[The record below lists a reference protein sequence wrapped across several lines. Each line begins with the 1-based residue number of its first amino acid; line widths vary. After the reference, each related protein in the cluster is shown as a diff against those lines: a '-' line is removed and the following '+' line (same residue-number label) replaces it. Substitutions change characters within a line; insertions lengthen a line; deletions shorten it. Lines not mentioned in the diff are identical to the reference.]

1 MKEKFKID
9 LHTHSILSHDG
20 GIFDSAYVELIDSEI
35 LNLVAIT
42 DHNEIDLAVELSKAR
57 PGRIIV
63 GEEIRT
69 KMGDIIGLFIEELIP
84 RGLTPLDTVREIKEQ
99 NGLVYIPHPFDTRR
113 GGLGKVIYEISEH
126 IDIIEGFNARS
137 FSKSATK
144 KSKKCAKE
152 LNLPWM
158 AGSDA
163 HNLNEI
169 GTTYTILDELP
180 DRDSLIPLLNNA
192 NSEGRFTSEKRVNYI
207 GIFNPKLNKLRKIR
221 KHG

>member
-20 GIFDSAYVELIDSEI
+20 GIVESAYTELIDSEI
-35 LNLVAIT
+35 LDLVAVT
-42 DHNEIDLAVELSKAR
+42 DHNEIDVALELNKAR

-63 GEEIRT
+63 GEEIRS

-84 RGLTPLDTVREIKEQ
+84 KGLTPLDTVRAIKEQ

-144 KSKKCAKE
+144 KSKSCAKE
-152 LNLPWM
+152 LNLPWA

-169 GTTYTILDELP
+169 GTTFTELSELP
-180 DRDSLIPLLNNA
+180 SRDSLIELLKLA
-192 NSEGRFTSEKRVNYI
+192 NSEDSFTSEKRVNYI
-207 GIFNPKLNKLRKIR
+207 GVFNPKLNKLRKIR